1 MPVVKV
7 STPNPSIPPIIKI
20 GKKVFKTKIK

>member
-7 STPNPSIPPIIKI
+7 TAPQIKLPPIVKV
-20 GKKVFKTKIK
+20 GKKVFKVKKP

>member
-1 MPVVKV
+1 MAIVKV
-7 STPNPSIPPIIKI
+7 SNPTPNLPPVVKI

>member
-7 STPNPSIPPIIKI
+7 STPNISIPPIVKI

>member
-7 STPNPSIPPIIKI
+7 SVPQEKLPPIVKV
-20 GKKVFKTKIK
+20 GKKVFKVKKP

>member
-7 STPNPSIPPIIKI
+7 STPNPNIPPVVKI
-20 GKKVFKTKIK
+20 GKKVYKTKIK

>member
-7 STPNPSIPPIIKI
+7 SNPTSNIPPIVKI
-20 GKKVFKTKIK
+20 GKKIFKTKIK

>member
-1 MPVVKV
+1 MPIVKV
-7 STPNPSIPPIIKI
+7 STPNSNIPPIIKI

>member
-7 STPNPSIPPIIKI
+7 STPNPNIPPIVKI
-20 GKKVFKTKIK
+20 GKKIYKTKIK

>member
-7 STPNPSIPPIIKI
+7 STPRPQIPPVVKI

>member
-7 STPNPSIPPIIKI
+7 TVPQIKLPPIVKI
-20 GKKVFKTKIK
+20 GKTVFKVKNS